1 MNVGYLIREL
11 YYQRRRTLT
20 AILGLSIG
28 IALLIILNAL
38 SMAYRQAAHA
48 PLKEIGADIT
58 VQRAGDVPKDL
69 AGAVFP
75 CSAVTISQGEVKK
88 IQGLPGIRGIGQ
100 AVLLWVFDP
109 NRAWIV
115 LGIEQNNSVGPA
127 ILRSAVTE
135 GKFIQEGS
143 SEALVEVGYAR
154 QFGIKIGDII
164 SVSGRKFTVVG
175 LADASRAAKTAVAN
189 VYVSLA
195 DAQNLALSSQQ
206 LQSVSPFKP
215 GDVNLLFIKA
225 DQEKITPLAASL
237 KDILGKKATVATPD
251 SFLKLLGSLF
261 ALSDKFTLAA
271 SLIAIIV
278 AVLIAFKTMAGNI
291 AERVREIGVLKAVGW
306 TNRNVVAQLL
316 AESVTQCFLAGILG
330 ILVAL
335 VVAFGLSFMKVSIP
349 IPWDMAPTPHFLP
362 GGGDQ
367 IFKTLRLPIHVPWT
381 LASFAFVLSVVIG
394 GLTGAL
400 LGRQI
405 AKIKPSEVLR
415 HEVRQP
421 SWPARNLAKSMATWR
436 W

>member
-1 MNVGYLIREL
+1 MNLHYLMNEL
-11 YYQRRRTLT
+11 YYQKRRTLT

-58 VQRAGDVPKDL
+58 VQRPGDVPKDL

-75 CSAVTISQGEVKK
+75 CSAVTIRQSEVEK
-88 IQGLPGIRGIGQ
+88 IQGLPGIRGVGQ
-100 AVLLWVFDP
+100 ALLLWVFDP
-109 NRAWIV
+109 TRAWIV
-115 LGIEQNNSVGPA
+115 LGIEQNNTIGPA
-127 ILRSAVTE
+127 ILRSSVTE
-135 GKFIQEGS
+135 GRFIEEGK
-143 SEALVEVGYAR
+143 SEALVEVAYAR
-154 QFGIKIGDII
+154 QFGVKLGDTI
-164 SVSGRKFTVVG
+164 SVADKKFPVVG
-175 LADASRAAKTAVAN
+175 FIDASRAAKIAVAN
-189 VYVSLA
+189 VYLPLA
-195 DAQNLALSSQQ
+195 EAQQMAASSKG
-206 LQSVSPFKP
+206 LQSVSPYDP

-278 AVLIAFKTMAGNI
+278 AILIAFKTMAGNI
-291 AERVREIGVLKAVGW
+291 AERAREIGVLKAVGW
-306 TNRNVVAQLL
+306 TNRNVVTQLL
-316 AESVTQCFLAGILG
+316 MESVVQCFLAGILG
-330 ILVAL
+330 LLIAL
-335 VVAFGLSFMKVSIP
+335 VVAFGLGFMKVNIP

-381 LASFAFVLSVVIG
+381 LALFSFVLSVVIG
-394 GLTGAL
+394 GMTGAL

-415 HEVRQP
+415 HE
-421 SWPARNLAKSMATWR
+421 
-436 W
+436 

>member
-1 MNVGYLIREL
+1 MNLHYLGKEL
-11 YYQRRRTLT
+11 YYQKRRTLT

-28 IALLIILNAL
+28 IALLVILNAL

-48 PLKEIGADIT
+48 PLQAIGADIS
-58 VQRAGDVPKDL
+58 VQRPGDVPKDL

-75 CSAVTISQGEVKK
+75 CSAVTIRQAEVEK
-88 IQGLPGIRGIGQ
+88 IQGLSGIRGMGK

-115 LGIEQNNSVGPA
+115 LGIEQENSVGPA

-135 GKFIQEGS
+135 GRFLQEGT
-143 SEALVEVGYAR
+143 SEAMVEVAYAR
-154 QFGIKIGDII
+154 QFGIKVGDTI
-164 SVSGRKFTVVG
+164 SVAEKRYPVVG
-175 LADASRAAKTAVAN
+175 LIDASQAAKIAVAN
-189 VYVSLA
+189 VYLPLVE
-195 DAQNLALSSQQ
+195 AQNLAASSKQ
-206 LQSVSPFKP
+206 LQSVSPYNP

-225 DQEKITPLAASL
+225 DQEKITSLAASL
-237 KDILGKKATVATPD
+237 KGILGQKATVATPD

-278 AVLIAFKTMAGNI
+278 AILIAFKTMAGNI
-291 AERVREIGVLKAVGW
+291 AERAREIGVLKAVGW
-306 TNRNVVAQLL
+306 TNRNVVTQLL
-316 AESVTQCFLAGILG
+316 MESVVQCFLAGILG
-330 ILVAL
+330 LLIAL
-335 VVAFGLSFMKVSIP
+335 VVAFGLSFMKISIP

-394 GLTGAL
+394 GMTGGL

-415 HEVRQP
+415 HE
-421 SWPARNLAKSMATWR
+421 
-436 W
+436 